1 MAYTYPID
9 AQAMFDD
16 RTTQFERFGVLAAEL
31 ASVRAAVDDM
41 WRDGPGGWCFEWSKV
56 AARHAVAGE
65 HLRASQLYGC
75 AKFPC
80 VAGQANR
87 STALAMQVAE
97 YVAAAP
103 TFPLHFERRV
113 VSVPYGDRSADV
125 PVHLLSRG
133 ADRSRAPVL
142 IASGGVDTW
151 KMDIYPLVVAFAK
164 QGFTVLAF
172 DMPGTG
178 ESTARLSNEAD
189 EIVLGLVREAR
200 ALGNGRVGH
209 FGLSFG
215 ANFSAMTG
223 LRGAVD
229 AAVVLGGPLD
239 GAFDEAHLAKLPYG
253 MFDIVGNAM
262 GFDRHPSM
270 SELVQVARGLS
281 RRALLEQD
289 THAPMLVINGADD
302 YFVPQIDTTIFT
314 GRRDTQVRLL
324 EDCGHCATA
333 RMPEVL
339 AMATEWLHARLA

>member
-1 MAYTYPID
+1 MPYTYPID

-16 RTTQFERFGVLAAEL
+16 RTTQFERFGVLASEL
-31 ASVRAAVDDM
+31 AGVRAADDM
-41 WRDGPGGWCFEWSKV
+41 WRDGPGGWCFEWSKL
-56 AARHAVAGE
+56 ATRHAAAGE
-65 HLRASQLYGC
+65 HMQASQLFGC

-80 VAGQANR
+80 LAGQANR
-87 STALAMQVAE
+87 TSALAKQVAE

-113 VSVPYGDRSADV
+113 VSVPYLDTVTQV
-125 PVHLLSRG
+125 PVHVLSRA

-151 KMDIYPLVVAFAK
+151 KMDIHPLVVAFANA
-164 QGFTVLAF
+164 GFTVLAF

-178 ESTARLSNEAD
+178 ESTARLSSDAD
-189 EIVLGLVREAR
+189 EIVLALVREAR
-200 ALGNGRVGH
+200 ALGNGKVGH

-239 GAFDEAHLAKLPYG
+239 GAFDETHLAKLPYG
-253 MFDIVGNAM
+253 MFDIVANAM
-262 GFDRHPSM
+262 GFERHPPM
-270 SELVQVARGLS
+270 SELVQVTRGLS
-281 RRALLEQD
+281 RRALLEYD
-289 THAPMLVINGADD
+289 NNAPMLVINGADD
-302 YFVPQIDTTIFT
+302 YFVPQIDTTIFD
-314 GRRDTQVRLL
+314 GRRDTDVHLL
-324 EDCGHCATA
+324 EHCGHCATA

-339 AMATEWLHARLA
+339 AMTTEWLRARLA